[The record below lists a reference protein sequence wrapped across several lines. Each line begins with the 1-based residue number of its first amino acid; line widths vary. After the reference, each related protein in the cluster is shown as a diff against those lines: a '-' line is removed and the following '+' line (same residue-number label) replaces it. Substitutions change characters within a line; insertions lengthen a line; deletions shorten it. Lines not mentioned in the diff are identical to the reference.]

1 MLLEE
6 TKAMA
11 PAIDTF
17 LKRVVDSKLEAAFE
31 QEISSEKREEL
42 RQLLQGRFWCRL
54 QTQLSSTSSLLRSL
68 TRCKLPFLRTI

>member
-31 QEISSEKREEL
+31 QEVFPEKQKEL
-42 RQLLQGRFWCRL
+42 RQLLQGRVWSRS
-54 QTQLSSTSSLLRSL
+54 QTQLSSTSPLLCSL
-68 TRCKLPFLRTI
+68 TRCKMPLLRTI